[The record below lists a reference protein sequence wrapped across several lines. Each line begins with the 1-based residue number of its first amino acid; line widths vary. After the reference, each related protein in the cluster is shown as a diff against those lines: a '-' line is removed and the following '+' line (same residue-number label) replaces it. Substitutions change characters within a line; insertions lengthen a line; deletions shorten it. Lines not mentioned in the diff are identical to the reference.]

1 MTSPITCRL
10 LQMACFKTL
19 ILPSSMTT
27 TSANPTGSQKASP
40 KGKNNSVSDGG
51 GTKNTKKE
59 DRSILIINLGG
70 GSLDVALITVQEQLF
85 EVKAMHGDTT
95 LGGIDVVRR
104 LMDYCL
110 HDFGEKQSS
119 QVFQNVFALE

>member
-1 MTSPITCRL
+1 MFHL
-10 LQMACFKTL
+10 
-19 ILPSSMTT
+19 
-27 TSANPTGSQKASP
+27 
-40 KGKNNSVSDGG
+40 
-51 GTKNTKKE
+51 NTNKE
-59 DRSILIINLGG
+59 DRNILIINLGG

-110 HDFGEKQSS
+110 HDFGEK
-119 QVFQNVFALE
+119 

>member
-1 MTSPITCRL
+1 
-10 LQMACFKTL
+10 
-19 ILPSSMTT
+19 
-27 TSANPTGSQKASP
+27 
-40 KGKNNSVSDGG
+40 
-51 GTKNTKKE
+51 
-59 DRSILIINLGG
+59 
-70 GSLDVALITVQEQLF
+70 VALITVQEQLF

-110 HDFGEKQSS
+110 HDFGEKQTS